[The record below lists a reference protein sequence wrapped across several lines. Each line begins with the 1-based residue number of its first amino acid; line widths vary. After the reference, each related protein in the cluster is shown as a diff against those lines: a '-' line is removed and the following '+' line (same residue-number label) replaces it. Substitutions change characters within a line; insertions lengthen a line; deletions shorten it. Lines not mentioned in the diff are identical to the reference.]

1 MYFATLKEVTW
12 GCCVE
17 INGSDIFG
25 VILLPI
31 IRKIEHYPFSNNY
44 YYYKSRHII
53 RDMVAMLTFKILS
66 ILVTHNT
73 QDVIIL
79 SDNSNVNYTKCGYKW
94 ILNNKGDAT
103 ITHNANLQS

>member
-17 INGSDIFG
+17 INGSDIFV

-31 IRKIEHYPFSNNY
+31 IRKVEHYPFSNNY

-53 RDMVAMLTFKILS
+53 RDMV
-66 ILVTHNT
+66 
-73 QDVIIL
+73 
-79 SDNSNVNYTKCGYKW
+79 VNCDAHFHDIKHTRYT
-94 ILNNKGDAT
+94 
-103 ITHNANLQS
+103 